1 MKILIVTTKWAA
13 GDSNNHPDAT
23 YAHLIKPALNVF
35 KDKPETEII
44 VDFIEEDNIWSVE
57 ALNQR
62 LLLDDFD
69 ICIFSPFKNIVPDL
83 SVAKKLGKKL
93 FICAW
98 DSHNASTKNR
108 LVNLRIFLKNIYDNG
123 VVQFNHSLFEYSQYC
138 NILVFD
144 NCYGQIFPNVYSTFV
159 PMNVEELYPI
169 DENEKKYDLAFIG
182 SQYERERFWYIS
194 NLQKSDLP
202 FNHFG
207 GKGENEQKLSYED
220 WAKINREAK
229 ISLNFNGNS
238 FFGARKCRAWEI
250 AACKNFMITTLPEVY
265 NSSSGKL
272 FVDGEHFVS
281 INESNYLSVI
291 KYYLDNDQERI
302 AIANN
307 MHEYWKKNYTA
318 QIWWDNIIRWSNNV

>member
-57 ALNQR
+57 ALNDR
-62 LLLDDFD
+62 LLVNDFD

-123 VVQFNHSLFEYSQYC
+123 VVKFNHSLFEYSQYC

-307 MHEYWKKNYTA
+307 MHEHWKKNYTA
-318 QIWWDNIIRWSNNV
+318 EIWWDNIIKWSN

>member
-1 MKILIVTTKWAA
+1 MKILIITVRWAGA
-13 GDSNNHPDAT
+13 DHNNHPDAT

-35 KDKPETEII
+35 KNKPDTEII
-44 VDFIEEDNIWSVE
+44 VEYIDENNIWSVE
-57 ALNQR
+57 ALNNR
-62 LLLDDFD
+62 LLVNDFD
-69 ICIFSPFKNIVPDL
+69 ICIFSPFKNIVPDI
-83 SVAKKLGKKL
+83 SVVKKLGKKF

-98 DSHNASTKNR
+98 DSHNASTTNR
-108 LVNLRIFLKNIYDNG
+108 LVNLRMFIKNIYDNG
-123 VVQFNHSLFEYSQYC
+123 VVRFSHSLYEYSQYC

-182 SQYERERFWYIS
+182 SQYERERLWYIS

-220 WAKINREAK
+220 WAKINRETK
-229 ISLNFNGNS
+229 ISLNFNSNS

-250 AACKNFMITTLPEVY
+250 AACKNFMLSTLPEVY
-265 NSSSGKL
+265 NSSAGKL
-272 FVDGEHFVS
+272 FVDGEHFIS

-291 KYYLDNDQERI
+291 KYYLENDEERI

-318 QIWWDNIIRWSNNV
+318 KIWWDNIIKWSKLF